1 MLEGCKVEI
10 CLGQVSVVGI
20 FKPPYLA
27 NTLRNESESESRS
40 VVSNSLPPHGL
51 YIQSMEVSRPEY

>member
-1 MLEGCKVEI
+1 MLDGCKVEI

-27 NTLRNESESESRS
+27 NPLRNESESESESRS

-51 YIQSMEVSRPEY
+51 YI